1 MKALLVLTATLAPA
15 LALAC
20 PSCARD
26 ASPLAGLFIAGMIGA
41 PYAIGYLAVRAI
53 RDSDQAPS
61 PGAEP

>member
-1 MKALLVLTATLAPA
+1 MRRLLVVLAALAPS

-26 ASPLAGLFIAGMIGA
+26 SGPFTALFIAGMIGA

-53 RDSDQAPS
+53 RESDRADS
-61 PGAEP
+61 PGVEP

>member
-1 MKALLVLTATLAPA
+1 MKWILVLATSLAPA

-26 ASPLAGLFIAGMIGA
+26 ASPLAGLFVAGMIGA

-53 RDSDQAPS
+53 RDSDRTPA

>member
-1 MKALLVLTATLAPA
+1 MRTALTLVALCAPA

-26 ASPLAGLFIAGMIGA
+26 TGPLAALFIAGMIGA

-53 RDSDQAPS
+53 RAGDRPAAP
-61 PGAEP
+61 GVEP

>member
-1 MKALLVLTATLAPA
+1 MRSLLVLLAALAPS

-26 ASPLAGLFIAGMIGA
+26 AGPLPALFIAGMIGA

-53 RDSDQAPS
+53 RASDQPEL
-61 PGAEP
+61 PGAGP